1 MEDSLEL
8 ASDFN
13 MLNNIRISD
22 FCHVAIIGT
31 TYITFVP
38 PAEGETKIACALS
51 LLVNRSGCSRLSM
64 ARTALRQN
72 ERSTGDR
79 RAGQEGVE
87 NNVGDYNVESRIAN
101 DNRGVKRVP
110 CIE

>member
-38 PAEGETKIACALS
+38 PAEGETKIAC
-51 LLVNRSGCSRLSM
+51 
-64 ARTALRQN
+64 LRIVPAGESIWMFAIIDGAHGITT
-72 ERSTGDR
+72 EREKYR
-79 RAGQEGVE
+79 R
-87 NNVGDYNVESRIAN
+87 
-101 DNRGVKRVP
+101 
-110 CIE
+110 